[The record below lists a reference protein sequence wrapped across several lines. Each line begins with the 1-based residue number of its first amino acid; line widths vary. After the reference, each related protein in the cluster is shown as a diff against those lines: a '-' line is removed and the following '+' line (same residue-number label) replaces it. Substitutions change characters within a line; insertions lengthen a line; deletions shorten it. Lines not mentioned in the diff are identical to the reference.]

1 MQKIKLVVF
10 DLDGT
15 LIESSNTI
23 YKTTKKTLEVLNIV
37 SEIRKSDLDK
47 RIGEHFQTIF
57 DDLNIP
63 VKDIEEYIDIY
74 KSIYFNFIDESIPYP
89 NIEKIFEW
97 LKSNNY
103 LISLLTTKAQEQ
115 ADAIINHFNYK
126 KYFDLIFGRRNGLEV
141 KPSPEPLLFIA
152 DSLNIDIEDTMIVG
166 DTELDIQC
174 GKAAGSL
181 TCAVSYGYRK
191 RNILEK
197 ENPDFIIDDIL
208 ELKNI
213 IA

>member
-1 MQKIKLVVF
+1 MQKIKLIVF

-23 YKTTKKTLEVLNIV
+23 YKTTKKTLEVLNVDSNINK
-37 SEIRKSDLDK
+37 SELDK

-57 DDLNIP
+57 NDLNIP

-74 KSIYFNFIDESIPYP
+74 KTIYFDFIDESIPYP
-89 NIEKIFEW
+89 NIEKILEW
-97 LKSNNY
+97 LKLNNY

-126 KYFDLIFGRRNGLEV
+126 KYFDLVFGRRNGLKV

-152 DSLNIDIEDTMIVG
+152 NSLNIDIEDTMIVG

-174 GKAAGSL
+174 GKTAGAK
-181 TCAVSYGYRK
+181 TCAVSYGYRN

>member
-23 YKTTKKTLEVLNIV
+23 YKTTKKTLEVLNIN
-37 SEIRKSDLDK
+37 SEINKSDLDK

-57 DDLNIP
+57 DDLNVP

-74 KSIYFNFIDESIPYP
+74 KMKYFDFIDESIPYP
-89 NIEKIFEW
+89 NIEKMLEW
-97 LKSNNY
+97 LKTNNY

-126 KYFDLIFGRRNGLEV
+126 KYFDLVFGRRNGLEV

-152 DSLNIDIEDTMIVG
+152 NSLNIDIEDTMIVG

-181 TCAVSYGYRK
+181 TCAVSYGYRT

-213 IA
+213 IG

>member
-1 MQKIKLVVF
+1 MHKIKLVVF

-23 YKTTKKTLEVLNIV
+23 YKTTKKTLEVLSIH
-37 SEIRKSDLDK
+37 SEINKLDLDK

-57 DDLNIP
+57 NDLNVP
-63 VKDIEEYIDIY
+63 VKDIEEFIEIY
-74 KSIYFNFIDESIPYP
+74 KTIYFDFIDESIPYP
-89 NIEKIFEW
+89 NIEKILEW

-115 ADAIINHFNYK
+115 ADAIINHFNYN
-126 KYFDLIFGRRNGLEV
+126 KYFDLVFGRRNGLEV

-152 DSLNIDIEDTMIVG
+152 NSLNNDIEDTMIVG

-181 TCAVSYGYRK
+181 TCAVSYGYRT

-197 ENPDFIIDDIL
+197 ENPNFIIDNIL

-213 IA
+213 MA

>member
-23 YKTTKKTLEVLNIV
+23 YKTTNKTLEVLDINSNIDKV
-37 SEIRKSDLDK
+37 ELDK

-57 DDLNIP
+57 NDLNVP
-63 VKDIEEYIDIY
+63 VKDIEGYIDIY
-74 KSIYFNFIDESIPYP
+74 KTIYFDFIDESFPYP
-89 NIEKIFEW
+89 NIEKILEW

-103 LISLLTTKAQEQ
+103 LVSLLTTKAQEQ
-115 ADAIINHFNYK
+115 ADAIITHFNYK
-126 KYFDLIFGRRNGLEV
+126 KYFDLVFGRRNGLAV

-152 DSLNIDIEDTMIVG
+152 DSLNLDIENTIIVG

-174 GKAAGSL
+174 GKAAGSV
-181 TCAVSYGYRK
+181 TCAVTYGYRN